1 MKLMP
6 EVRDWPEDGRMTY
19 DGEHHKIKNCTKDPH
34 PYVVR
39 HQPGLSA
46 TALRLQLDLM
56 VMLDESESKLVTGR
70 MVPKGYVH

>member
-6 EVRDWPEDGRMTY
+6 EVRDWPEDGRMTC
-19 DGEHHKIKNCTKDPH
+19 DGKHHKIKNCTKDPH

-56 VMLDESESKLVTGR
+56 VMLDGLESSLVPGR